1 MSDTIHDLL
10 NRRSCRKYQDKLI
23 TDEELD
29 TILKA
34 GTYAPTGMGKQ
45 SPKLVVIQDPE
56 LISKISRMNGE
67 VMHSSSDP
75 FYGAPTLVIV
85 FADSNARTYIQDGAL
100 VMGNMMNAAEAL
112 GVASCYINRAKEV
125 FETEEGKKLMHEW
138 GLSDNYVG
146 IANCI
151 LGYAAEGGI
160 QKPAERKADYII
172 RV

>member
-1 MSDTIHDLL
+1 MSDTIYDLL
-10 NRRSCRKYQDKLI
+10 NRRSCRKYQDKQI

-34 GTYAPTGMGKQ
+34 GMYAPTGMGKQ
-45 SPKLVVIQDPE
+45 SPKLVVIQDKE
-56 LISKISRMNGE
+56 LIQKISRMNGE
-67 VMHSSSDP
+67 VMHSTSDP
-75 FYGAPTLVIV
+75 FYRAPTLVIV

-100 VMGNMMNAAEAL
+100 VMGNMMNAAQAL

-125 FETEEGKKLMHEW
+125 FETDEGKKLMHEW
-138 GLSDNYVG
+138 GLSDNYAG

-151 LGYAAEGGI
+151 LGYAAEDGI
-160 QKPAERKADYII
+160 QKAAERKADYIV